1 MTNRKPPIPQEDKVL
16 ELSSEDLAAV
26 EAEGEVLNLE
36 LDDLDPE
43 GVEEGYYPPVTGQ
56 QEAEAAP
63 GVMVPCRCSVTGQG
77 FSVRF
82 AEVAPGDYLT
92 VETALAGPDAG
103 GKGSEA
109 LAQIA
114 GCFRLGPDFA
124 CPACHRPGLS
134 LCSACGVVL
143 CAGAMDKNLECACP
157 GCGALLNLDGEV
169 ANSAPATPKSKGKG
183 YSAGLP

>member
-1 MTNRKPPIPQEDKVL
+1 MTDREPRAPQEDEVL
-16 ELSSEDLAAV
+16 DLSSEDLATG
-26 EAEGEVLNLE
+26 EAEGEVLNLD

-43 GVEEGYYPPVTGQ
+43 GVEAGYYPPVTGQ
-56 QEAEAAP
+56 QEAAAAP
-63 GVMVPCRCSVTGQG
+63 GVVVPCRCSVTGQA

-82 AEVAPGDYLT
+82 AEVTPGDYQT
-92 VETALAGPDAG
+92 VETALAGPEPG

-109 LAQIA
+109 LGQIA
-114 GCFRLGPDFA
+114 GCFHLAPDFA

-157 GCGALLNLDGEV
+157 GCGASLNLDGEV
-169 ANSAPATPKSKGKG
+169 ANSAPTTPKSKGKG
-183 YSAGLP
+183 H